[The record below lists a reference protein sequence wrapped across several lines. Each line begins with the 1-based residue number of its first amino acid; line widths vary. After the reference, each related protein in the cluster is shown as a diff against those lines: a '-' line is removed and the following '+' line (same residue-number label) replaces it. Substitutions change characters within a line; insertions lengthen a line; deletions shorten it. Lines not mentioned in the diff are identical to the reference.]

1 MHVLWISPY
10 APYDTVGHAGGKN
23 HNYYLKYIKKNT
35 NYDITLISIC
45 VKSEIANL
53 DLDRYGID
61 YIIMTYNR
69 WTPISLIED
78 VFGLVKIKR
87 DGGLLGNR
95 KYHLLLSALKQYV
108 ESGKKPDVIITQ
120 WTDATLIYDTLKE
133 LFPDSKYIAIEEDV
147 AFLGYKRKYE
157 NSNGLFRAYNKKRY
171 DFLKLAEIRTLS
183 NYDLVV
189 ALNDQDRDLLIS
201 EGIQSKSVL
210 RMSSYHELFKENVYQ
225 PDLHKLLFY
234 GAMSRPENYKSAIWF
249 IENVMSKLDD
259 RYSLVVVG
267 SNPSEELIKLKSNR
281 VTITGFVSSVAP
293 YFEQSLC
300 LVAPL
305 LLGAGTKIKVLEALS
320 AGLPVLT
327 NDIGAEGISLT
338 NGDNYLHCESA
349 DDYVNAIKDLT
360 SNEELRNK
368 ISHNGRAH
376 VMMHFDADASLDML
390 IGRLKEYEQ

>member
-1 MHVLWISPY
+1 MHILWISPY

-35 NYDITLISIC
+35 NYDLTLISIC
-45 VKSEIANL
+45 VKTELANL
-53 DLDRYGID
+53 DLDRYSID
-61 YIIMTYNR
+61 NIIMTYDR
-69 WTPISLIED
+69 WAPLSLIED
-78 VFGLVKIKR
+78 VLGLVKIKR

-120 WTDATLIYDTLKE
+120 WTDATLIYDMLKE

-157 NSNGLFRAYNKKRY
+157 SSNGLFRAYNKKRY
-171 DFLKLAEIRTLS
+171 DYLKLAEIRTLS
-183 NYDLVV
+183 NYNLVV

-201 EGIQSKSVL
+201 EGVPSESVL

-259 RYSLVVVG
+259 RYSLVIVG
-267 SNPSEELIKLKSNR
+267 SNPAEELIRFKSDR
-281 VTITGFVSSVAP
+281 VTITGYVPSVAP

-305 LLGAGTKIKVLEALS
+305 HLGAGTKIKVLEALS

-338 NGDNYLHCESA
+338 HDENYLHCESA
-349 DDYVNAIKDLT
+349 DDYVNAINELT
-360 SNEELRNK
+360 NSEELRNK
-368 ISHNGRAH
+368 LSHNGKTH
-376 VMMHFDADASLDML
+376 VMKHFDADASLDKL
-390 IGRLKEYEQ
+390 IDIIKEYEK